1 MDELQRALVCY
12 GIQLLA
18 QSLHIPGENWP
29 GAITRYTNSAFDPH
43 VQERINRA
51 CKILNFCATPF
62 SGSRLSSIFNIVRD
76 PFRNKPA
83 PCTLPLKRLEVDL
96 RHSED
101 EDPRLLWE
109 DFCTELTFLPTG
121 KGAGE
126 TFLALLRKYGTY
138 LRGTTYHPEISVYE
152 QYKIVSALSYC
163 LSDEDENVLMV
174 KGDLPGIQR
183 IIYTITSRGAAKAV
197 KGRSFY
203 IQLLNDAIVRLILRK
218 LKLPPACV
226 VYNAGGN
233 FLLLARTADEEDL
246 ASLAREINCRLLF
259 LHRGEIMITLAWEP
273 IRAAYLVNNQ
283 ECRRAMETLGEK
295 MQLAKRRPW
304 ADLAVQKYAHIFGLQ
319 GEGREDKGAQYKG
332 ICSICHDEVAES
344 DLVSKDDQ
352 ETCRQ
357 CKSYE
362 DLADMI
368 AGTDMFFLSS
378 EEDRENNGEDDCRQ
392 PEQKSSAE
400 VPGARGNAYLA
411 VRESVQ
417 AKDYLASIRKPAW
430 QECLLALES
439 KYELLPGFPP
449 AGSWDAGSWDA
460 LYRLN
465 STDFLPR
472 RTLPDTAYGFRFLP
486 NLTPRVTREDEEFL
500 RRHANEEEFT
510 GLKTGNIRDTSLMAK
525 KDATGIPWYGVL
537 RMDIDDLGAVL
548 SSPERLDNHD
558 IPHTSAL
565 SAAPDL
571 FFQGWLNILC
581 ADSGRAYR
589 ACLQK
594 NIPQDI
600 GLKTPYLIY
609 SGGDDLFIVGPW
621 DILPRVARDIQ
632 DDFRAYVLSGHVN
645 GKASS
650 DVVAPLTI
658 SAGLFCSGHKF
669 PLYQAA
675 DLAHQ
680 ALEKAKGR
688 RIPVAE
694 GKFERVKNAV
704 HWMGFTL
711 SWDDFQQAEK
721 MAFNLVRLVTGAGGR
736 RGAARSLLW
745 FLYAIAGAY
754 KKAEKEACRSAFPE
768 GGQKAPKG
776 GGVVYGRWMWLLA
789 YGRKRFCQ
797 QLEQVNPGLA
807 GEVMQITD
815 NLLDV
820 NRPVTPGQQKTIQ
833 FLGFAVRWAE
843 LLLRKGERSAASE

>member
-1 MDELQRALVCY
+1 MDELQRALICY

-18 QSLHIPGENWP
+18 QSLQIPGENWP

-43 VQERINRA
+43 AQRRINRA
-51 CKILNFCATPF
+51 CKILNFCATPS
-62 SGSRLSSIFNIVRD
+62 SGPRLSSIFNIVRY
-76 PFRNKPA
+76 PSRNKPA
-83 PCTLPLKRLEVDL
+83 PCTLPLKRLEMDL

-101 EDPRLLWE
+101 EEPRLLWE
-109 DFCTELTFLPTG
+109 DFCMELTFLPTG

-163 LSDEDENVLMV
+163 LSDEDEHVLLV

-203 IQLLNDAIVRLILRK
+203 VQLLNDAIVRLILKK
-218 LKLPPACV
+218 LKLSPACV

-233 FLLLARTADEEDL
+233 FLLLARTADEEAL

-273 IRAAYLVNNQ
+273 IRAAYLINNQ

-295 MQLAKRRPW
+295 MQLERRRPW
-304 ADLAVQKYAHIFGLQ
+304 ADLAVQKYAHVFGLQ

-332 ICSICHDEVAES
+332 ICSICHDEIAES
-344 DLVSKDDQ
+344 DLVPKNDQ
-352 ETCRQ
+352 EICRQ

-362 DLADMI
+362 DLADLI

-378 EEDRENNGEDDCRQ
+378 EEGGENNREDDCRQ
-392 PEQKSSAE
+392 SEQKSSAE
-400 VPGARGNAYLA
+400 VPGAQGNAYLA
-411 VRESVQ
+411 VRESAQ
-417 AKDYLASIRKPAW
+417 TKDYLASIRKPTW
-430 QECLLALES
+430 WECLSALES
-439 KYELLPGFPP
+439 EYCLSYGSPP
-449 AGSWDAGSWDA
+449 SGSWDAF
-460 LYRLN
+460 YRLN
-465 STDFLPR
+465 STADFLPP

-486 NLTPRVTREDEEFL
+486 NLTPRITREDEDFL

-537 RMDIDDLGAVL
+537 RMDIDDLGMIL

-565 SAAPDL
+565 SAALDL

-594 NIPQDI
+594 SISQDV

-621 DILPRVARDIQ
+621 DVLPRVARDI
-632 DDFRAYVLSGHVN
+632 
-645 GKASS
+645 
-650 DVVAPLTI
+650 
-658 SAGLFCSGHKF
+658 
-669 PLYQAA
+669 
-675 DLAHQ
+675 
-680 ALEKAKGR
+680 
-688 RIPVAE
+688 
-694 GKFERVKNAV
+694 
-704 HWMGFTL
+704 
-711 SWDDFQQAEK
+711 
-721 MAFNLVRLVTGAGGR
+721 
-736 RGAARSLLW
+736 
-745 FLYAIAGAY
+745 
-754 KKAEKEACRSAFPE
+754 
-768 GGQKAPKG
+768 
-776 GGVVYGRWMWLLA
+776 
-789 YGRKRFCQ
+789 
-797 QLEQVNPGLA
+797 
-807 GEVMQITD
+807 
-815 NLLDV
+815 
-820 NRPVTPGQQKTIQ
+820 
-833 FLGFAVRWAE
+833 
-843 LLLRKGERSAASE
+843 